1 MQSDGEEELDAP
13 KREVQSIFGCPILAG
28 VFSGKGGIPRI
39 STHTVV
45 DPTLRKKR
53 EGWGT
58 RSSRRY

>member
-39 STHTVV
+39 STHTPPILVRNAGYDV
-45 DPTLRKKR
+45 LSLMFD
-53 EGWGT
+53 
-58 RSSRRY
+58 